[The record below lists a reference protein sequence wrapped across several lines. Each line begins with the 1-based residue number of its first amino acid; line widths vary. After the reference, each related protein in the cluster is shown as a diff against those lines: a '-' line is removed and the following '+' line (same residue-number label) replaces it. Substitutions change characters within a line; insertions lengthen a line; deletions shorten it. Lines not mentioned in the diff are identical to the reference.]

1 MKLLPALVVGLTAT
15 FLAVQDLKSEK
26 KEPEEKAVETPNEI
40 QETPE
45 EKEKQMDEYEE
56 IVNDEYLNITMEDDL
71 SEIMGEDFE
80 EEDEDEEDE
89 DEEVE
94 DEEVAEGESIHEI
107 TENDY
112 EVGIFNF
119 DRVRLMYFTEDRIL
133 CDDDMVTID
142 NVGEWLGNVDL
153 ETQSDEITVKWI
165 RNFNLPYDIRLEIIE
180 DSYSGSR

>member
-26 KEPEEKAVETPNEI
+26 NEKAVETPVEA
-40 QETPE
+40 E
-45 EKEKQMDEYEE
+45 EVPTESKEEQTLDEYEE
-56 IVNDEYLNITMEDDL
+56 IVNDEYLDITMEDDL
-71 SEIMGEDFE
+71 SEIMGED
-80 EEDEDEEDE
+80 
-89 DEEVE
+89 E

-107 TENDY
+107 TENEY

-153 ETQSDEITVKWI
+153 ETQSDEIVVKWI

-180 DSYSGSR
+180 DSYSGSH

>member
-1 MKLLPALVVGLTAT
+1 MNLLPALVVGLTAT

-26 KEPEEKAVETPNEI
+26 KEPEKAVETPDEV

-56 IVNDEYLNITMEDDL
+56 IVNDEYLNITMEDDI
-71 SEIMGEDFE
+71 SEIIGEDFE
-80 EEDEDEEDE
+80 EED
-89 DEEVE
+89 E

-107 TENDY
+107 TENEY

-119 DRVRLMYFTEDRIL
+119 DRVDLMYFTEDRIL
-133 CDDDMVTID
+133 CDGDMVTID
-142 NVGEWLGNVDL
+142 NVDEWLGNVDL
-153 ETQSDEITVKWI
+153 EMQSDEITVKWI

>member
-15 FLAVQDLKSEK
+15 FLAVQDLKGEK
-26 KEPEEKAVETPNEI
+26 KEPVEKAVESPDEV

-80 EEDEDEEDE
+80 EEDEDEE
-89 DEEVE
+89 
-94 DEEVAEGESIHEI
+94 VAEGESIHEI
-107 TENDY
+107 TEDDY
-112 EVGIFNF
+112 NIGIFNF
-119 DRVRLMYFTEDRIL
+119 DQVDLMYFSEDRIL
-133 CDDDMVTID
+133 CDSDMVTID
-142 NVGEWLGNVDL
+142 NVDEWLGNVDL

-165 RNFNLPYDIRLEIIE
+165 RNFNLPYDIRLEIIG
-180 DSYSGSR
+180 DAYSGSH

>member
-26 KEPEEKAVETPNEI
+26 KEPEEKAVVTSAE
-40 QETPE
+40 PE
-45 EKEKQMDEYEE
+45 EAQTKPTEEEMDEYEE

-71 SEIMGEDFE
+71 SEIMGED
-80 EEDEDEEDE
+80 
-89 DEEVE
+89 E

-107 TENDY
+107 TEDEYNI
-112 EVGIFNF
+112 GIFNF
-119 DRVRLMYFTEDRIL
+119 DQVRLMYFTEDRIL

-142 NVGEWLGNVDL
+142 NAGEWLGNVDL
-153 ETQSDEITVKWI
+153 EPQSDEITVKWI

-180 DSYSGSR
+180 DSYSGSH

>member
-1 MKLLPALVVGLTAT
+1 MNLLPALVVGLTAG
-15 FLAVQDLKSEK
+15 FLAVQDLKGDE
-26 KEPEEKAVETPNEI
+26 KEPEKAVETPDEV

-80 EEDEDEEDE
+80 EEDEDEE
-89 DEEVE
+89 
-94 DEEVAEGESIHEI
+94 VAEGESIHEI
-107 TENDY
+107 TEDDY
-112 EVGIFNF
+112 NIGIFNF
-119 DRVRLMYFTEDRIL
+119 DQVRLMYFTEDRIL

-142 NVGEWLGNVDL
+142 NKDEWLGNVDL

-180 DSYSGSR
+180 DSYSGSH

>member
-1 MKLLPALVVGLTAT
+1 M
-15 FLAVQDLKSEK
+15 QDLKGEK
-26 KEPEEKAVETPNEI
+26 KESEEKTVETPDEI
-40 QETPE
+40 RETPE

-56 IVNDEYLNITMEDDL
+56 IINDEYLDITMEDDL

-80 EEDEDEEDE
+80 EED
-89 DEEVE
+89 E

-142 NVGEWLGNVDL
+142 NVGEWLGNVNL
-153 ETQSDEITVKWI
+153 ETQSDEIVVKWI
-165 RNFNLPYDIRLEIIE
+165 RNFNLPYDIRLEVIE